1 MPTIIWTLILLV
13 FALLL
18 FVLEILNPGFG
29 LPGIAGIVLLAA
41 DVLIT
46 ARTVQEALIYGL
58 IAAVIVLIFLIVG
71 ARFVSKGKLPKRLIL
86 DQEEGDYSSSE
97 DLSALAGAVGKT
109 LTVLRPAG
117 LAEINGRRL
126 DVVTRGEFLEKD
138 SPVEV
143 LETAGGRIVV
153 RACREP
159 AEPESK
165 EE

>member
-1 MPTIIWTLILLV
+1 MPTIIWSLILLV

-18 FVLEILNPGFG
+18 FVLEIMNPGFG
-29 LPGIAGIVLLAA
+29 LPGIAGIVLLVV

-58 IAAVIVLIFLIVG
+58 IAAVIVLIFLIIG
-71 ARFVSKGKLPKRLIL
+71 ARLVSRGKMPKSLIL
-86 DQEEGDYSSSE
+86 DQEEGEYRSSD
-97 DLSALAGAVGKT
+97 DLSALVGTTGKT

-117 LAEINGRRL
+117 LAELDGRRL

-138 SPVEV
+138 SKVEV
-143 LETAGGRIVV
+143 LEAAGGRLVV

-159 AEPESK
+159 AEPENK

>member
-1 MPTIIWTLILLV
+1 MPTIAWTLILLV
-13 FALLL
+13 LALVL
-18 FVLEILNPGFG
+18 FILEILSPGFG
-29 LPGIAGIVLLAA
+29 LPGVAGIILLAA
-41 DVLIT
+41 DVLIS
-46 ARTVQEALIYGL
+46 AHNLREALIYGL
-58 IAAVIVLIFLIVG
+58 IAGVIVLLFLLFG
-71 ARFVSKGKLPKRLIL
+71 ARLISKGRLPRKLIL
-86 DQEEGDYSSSE
+86 NQGEEDYRSSE
-97 DLSALAGAVGKT
+97 DLSALAGAVGKA